1 MGASSIDG
9 LARLVKV
16 TATIGKITGTS
27 SADGYIAVMPMDL
40 PPLDAVSAPT
50 DPQRQ
55 QRPYLRKAF
64 RFLLLAAYL
73 LALAIVVT
81 LVGRILSMP

>member
-16 TATIGKITGTS
+16 TAAIGKITGTS

-55 QRPYLRKAF
+55 QRPYLWKAF
-64 RFLLLAAYL
+64 RFVLAAAYL
-73 LALAIVVT
+73 LGLAVVVI
-81 LVGRILSMP
+81 LVGKILSMP

>member
-1 MGASSIDG
+1 MKI
-9 LARLVKV
+9 
-16 TATIGKITGTS
+16 TAAVGEITGTS
-27 SADGYIAVMPMDL
+27 GADGYIAGMPMDL

-64 RFLLLAAYL
+64 RFLLLAVYL
-73 LALAIVVT
+73 LGLAIVVM